1 MTLPSSLQAVNELSI
16 AANDG
21 LIRYIIEGDNLR
33 VLRALEPI
41 FSGSVKCIYI
51 DPPYNNGESYLHYDD
66 TSSEAWLEKLVRR
79 LKLLR
84 TMLTED
90 GSIWISIDDREVHY
104 LKVAADN
111 IFGRDNFVTTII
123 WQQRKTRE
131 NRKSFSNNHEYILV
145 YAKVKAKFSKA
156 INGLPAGSELVSRY
170 KNPDND
176 PRGPW
181 QSVSANVQAGHAVR
195 SQFYEISGPNGAIHY
210 PPNGRCWVYNK
221 ARMVEEIK
229 QNNIW
234 FGLKGNGVPRI
245 KKFLADAKLVLT
257 PETLWLAEDVGTS
270 KEAKKLHLELFP
282 NHQVFD
288 TVKPEL
294 LIKRILHIA
303 TNPGDLV
310 LDAYLGTGTTAA
322 VAHRMGLQY
331 IGIDKGKHLSTYCV
345 SRLTRVIRGWNGGM
359 GSEIEWNGGGGYS
372 YFKYYHSE
380 ETKKISAA

>member
-90 GSIWISIDDREVHY
+90 GSIWISIDDSEVHY

-131 NRKSFSNNHEYILV
+131 NRK
-145 YAKVKAKFSKA
+145 
-156 INGLPAGSELVSRY
+156 
-170 KNPDND
+170 
-176 PRGPW
+176 
-181 QSVSANVQAGHAVR
+181 
-195 SQFYEISGPNGAIHY
+195 
-210 PPNGRCWVYNK
+210 
-221 ARMVEEIK
+221 
-229 QNNIW
+229 
-234 FGLKGNGVPRI
+234 
-245 KKFLADAKLVLT
+245 
-257 PETLWLAEDVGTS
+257 
-270 KEAKKLHLELFP
+270 
-282 NHQVFD
+282 
-288 TVKPEL
+288 
-294 LIKRILHIA
+294 
-303 TNPGDLV
+303 
-310 LDAYLGTGTTAA
+310 
-322 VAHRMGLQY
+322 
-331 IGIDKGKHLSTYCV
+331 
-345 SRLTRVIRGWNGGM
+345 
-359 GSEIEWNGGGGYS
+359 
-372 YFKYYHSE
+372 
-380 ETKKISAA
+380 